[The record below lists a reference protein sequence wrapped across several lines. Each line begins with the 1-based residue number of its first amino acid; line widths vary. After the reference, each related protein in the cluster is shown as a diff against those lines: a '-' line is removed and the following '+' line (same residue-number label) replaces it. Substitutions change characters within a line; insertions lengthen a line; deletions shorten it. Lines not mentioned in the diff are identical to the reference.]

1 MDNRNNTIKY
11 FSKYPKD
18 PYPLPNL
25 VEIQID
31 SYKWF
36 LEKGLRELFNE
47 IFPIKDYSGKDLD
60 LSFADYS
67 LDEPKCNEA
76 EAKKYGLSY
85 EAGLRAKLKLDNKK
99 TKEIK
104 EQEIFI
110 TDFPLITPRGTFI
123 VNGVERVIVSQ
134 LIRSPGVFFTVNHIR
149 GKKIHGAKIIPNRG
163 AWLEFETDSNGVISV
178 KIDRKRKI
186 PVTALLEHLA

>member
-47 IFPIKDYSGKDLD
+47 IFPIKDYSGKDLE

-99 TKEIK
+99 TKEVK
-104 EQEIFI
+104 QQEIFI
-110 TDFPLITPRGTFI
+110 TDFPIITPRGTFV

-134 LIRSPGVFFTVNHIR
+134 LIRSRVFFLRLIIFEA
-149 GKKIHGAKIIPNRG
+149 KKFMEQR
-163 AWLEFETDSNGVISV
+163 
-178 KIDRKRKI
+178 
-186 PVTALLEHLA
+186 